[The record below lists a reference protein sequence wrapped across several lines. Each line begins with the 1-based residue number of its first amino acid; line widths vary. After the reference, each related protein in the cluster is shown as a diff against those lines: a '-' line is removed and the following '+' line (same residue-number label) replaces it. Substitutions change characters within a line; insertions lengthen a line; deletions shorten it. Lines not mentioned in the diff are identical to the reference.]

1 MLRKQIIGILVN
13 KNSGETRA
21 DLAVK
26 HNLSLIFFT
35 PEDIDWQ
42 RRTVTGLYRTRCGL
56 HYKKVALPSVIYN
69 RLYPHNSEIIERL
82 TAMRPP
88 AWVFNQVTLFDKW
101 TIYKHLSQTDLN
113 QYLPRTYE
121 YDMAV
126 LHEALLH
133 HDRIVIKPRMGR
145 QGAGLWRLSAK
156 PNGQLL
162 IEHELPLPI
171 TLPYSDAIINLLHIL
186 IVPYTMIIQE
196 YIDLAAVSNAP
207 FDIRAL
213 VQKNG
218 AGHWQVTAVT
228 SRVAENNQY
237 ITNIYQQILLTEQLL
252 RENNYP
258 AEQILTQVEELSIKT
273 AEVLEQALGHLGE
286 ICVDIGL
293 DQNNKPWII
302 EVNGKPDKQIYE
314 ELNNPDLINRV
325 HLTPLEYAHYLNT
338 QKRRF

>member
-1 MLRKQIIGILVN
+1 
-13 KNSGETRA
+13 
-21 DLAVK
+21 
-26 HNLSLIFFT
+26 
-35 PEDIDWQ
+35 
-42 RRTVTGLYRTRCGL
+42 
-56 HYKKVALPSVIYN
+56 
-69 RLYPHNSEIIERL
+69 
-82 TAMRPP
+82 
-88 AWVFNQVTLFDKW
+88 
-101 TIYKHLSQTDLN
+101 
-113 QYLPRTYE
+113 
-121 YDMAV
+121 
-126 LHEALLH
+126 
-133 HDRIVIKPRMGR
+133 
-145 QGAGLWRLSAK
+145 
-156 PNGQLL
+156 
-162 IEHELPLPI
+162 
-171 TLPYSDAIINLLHIL
+171 
-186 IVPYTMIIQE
+186 MIIQE

-314 ELNNPDLINRV
+314 ELNNPELINRV

-338 QKRRF
+338 QKRHFWWRKRLLQRTLF